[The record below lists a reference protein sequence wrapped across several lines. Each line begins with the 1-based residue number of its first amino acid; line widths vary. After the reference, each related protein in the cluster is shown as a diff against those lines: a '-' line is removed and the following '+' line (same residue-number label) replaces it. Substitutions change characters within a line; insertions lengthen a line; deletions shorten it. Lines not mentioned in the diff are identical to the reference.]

1 MIYLI
6 DPWESTDFDYEKVI
20 EQFGIKSFPDLI
32 KELDNPHKLMRRGV
46 IFGHRDFTNIIHAI
60 KNKKRFTV
68 LTGMMPSGNMHIGH
82 KMIVDQIVWYQKYDA
97 NIRIPIADLEAYS
110 ARGISFEESKK
121 LAIQE
126 YITNYIALGVDFE
139 KENVTTYLQSKESIV
154 KDLAFILSKKVN
166 FNEMKAI
173 YGFGGSTNMAHM
185 QAPLIQVSDILH
197 TELNEFA
204 GPKPVIVPVG
214 VDQDPHIRLTRDL
227 AYKFKSQYGFISPSS
242 TYHRFMT
249 GLNGGK
255 MSSSKPKTAIF
266 LSDSS
271 EIAEQKVKTTK
282 TGGRESLKEQKE
294 LGGDPNNCVI
304 YELFLY
310 HLIDSDDELNEIY
323 INCKN
328 GTCLCGYCK
337 NKASELT
344 VKFFEKFSEKREEA
358 SEIAKNVL
366 NKD

>member
-1 MIYLI
+1 MI

-20 EQFGIKSFPDLI
+20 EQFGIKSFQELI
-32 KELDNPHKLMRRGV
+32 NELDNPHKLMRRGV
-46 IFGHRDFTNIIHAI
+46 IFGQRDFINIVDAI
-60 KNKKRFTV
+60 KNKKRFSV
-68 LTGMMPSGNMHIGH
+68 LTGMMPSGKMHIGH
-82 KMIVDQIVWYQKYDA
+82 KMIVDQIVWYQEHGAD
-97 NIRIPIADLEAYS
+97 IRIPIADLEAYS

-139 KENVTTYLQSKESIV
+139 KTNVTTYLQSKENIV

-197 TELNEFA
+197 PELDEFG

-214 VDQDPHIRLTRDL
+214 IDQDPHIRLTRDL

-249 GLNGGK
+249 GITGGK
-255 MSSSKPKTAIF
+255 MSSSKPKSAIF
-266 LSDSS
+266 LSDSPKVV
-271 EIAEQKVKTTK
+271 EQKVKTAK

-294 LGGDPNNCVI
+294 LGGNPNNCVI

-310 HLIDSDDELNEIY
+310 HLIDSDYELNEIY
-323 INCKN
+323 NNCKE
-328 GTCLCGYCK
+328 GTCLCGHCK
-337 NKASELT
+337 TKANELIID
-344 VKFFEKFSEKREEA
+344 FFDDFSEKREDALEVA
-358 SEIAKNVL
+358 ENIL
-366 NKD
+366 DT

>member
-1 MIYLI
+1 MI

-20 EQFGIKSFPDLI
+20 EQFGIKPFQDLI
-32 KELDNPHKLMRRGV
+32 TELDNPHKLMRRGV
-46 IFGHRDFTNIIHAI
+46 VFGHRDFKIIIDAITN
-60 KNKKRFTV
+60 NKKFTV
-68 LTGMMPSGNMHIGH
+68 LTGMMPSGKMHIGH
-82 KMIVDQIVWYQKYDA
+82 KMIVDQIVWYQENGA

-110 ARGISFEESKK
+110 ARGISFSESKK
-121 LAIQE
+121 LAVYE

-139 KENVTTYLQSKESIV
+139 KENVTTYLQSKENIV

-185 QAPLIQVSDILH
+185 QAPIVQVSDILH
-197 TELNEFA
+197 TQLNEFG

-214 VDQDPHIRLTRDL
+214 IDQDPHIRLTRDL
-227 AYKFKSQYGFISPSS
+227 AYKFKSQYGFVSPSS

-249 GLNGGK
+249 GLTGGK
-255 MSSSKPKTAIF
+255 MSSSKPKSAIF
-266 LSDSS
+266 LSDSP

-294 LGGDPNNCVI
+294 LGGNPNNCVI

-310 HLIDSDDELNEIY
+310 HLIDSDTELMEIY
-323 INCKN
+323 NECKE
-328 GTCLCGYCK
+328 GTCLCGHCK
-337 NKASELT
+337 AKANELT
-344 VKFFEKFSEKREEA
+344 IKFFEEFNDKREEA
-358 SEIAKNVL
+358 SEIAKNML
-366 NKD
+366 FKG